1 VSHFVG
7 LDLGQSA
14 EHTVHPKIRETQVPS
29 TLSSS
34 LCPESTQ
41 RRPAKPSPSGFAGP
55 TPRLGSRGIHPTE
68 YLYVWATL
76 SIGLYLLLEGPAPT
90 RIFYPATHKTNL

>member
-1 VSHFVG
+1 VG

-14 EHTVHPKIRETQVPS
+14 EHTVLPQIRETQVPS

-34 LCPESTQ
+34 LCSENAEKASEVTRTWLRWPYPTT
-41 RRPAKPSPSGFAGP
+41 RKPWYSSNRVP
-55 TPRLGSRGIHPTE
+55 LCQ
-68 YLYVWATL
+68 ATL

>member
-14 EHTVHPKIRETQVPS
+14 ELTVLPQIRETQVPS

-34 LCPESTQ
+34 LCSENAEKASEVTRTRLRWPTTI
-41 RRPAKPSPSGFAGP
+41 RKPWYSSNRVP
-55 TPRLGSRGIHPTE
+55 LCQ
-68 YLYVWATL
+68 ATL
-76 SIGLYLLLEGPAPT
+76 SIGLYLLLEGPNPT
-90 RIFYPATHKTNL
+90 RIFYLARRRINL